1 LHRIIIIIIVVVVF
15 VVVLF
20 HHPFHKLPFLF
31 TLNLSTNA
39 TFPLDPFHQTG
50 KGTPQNKNQFFLKRK
65 PNTIHRHTTSERL
78 PKENAID

>member
-1 LHRIIIIIIVVVVF
+1 LLRIIIIVV

-50 KGTPQNKNQFFLKRK
+50 KEIPQNKTKLKK
-65 PNTIHRHTTSERL
+65 KKTPNTIHRHTTSERL